1 MVKLVH
7 SAELNQIAGAL
18 KIPAKA
24 MSLDHRFR
32 RWFFFGNLFHQK
44 TGYLTILCTRHL
56 VEALK
61 RRKWAKWNI
70 KRMIA
75 QLVLSLYSLS

>member
-1 MVKLVH
+1 LTIYIALVKILH

-32 RWFFFGNLFHQK
+32 RWFFFGNYFHQK
-44 TGYLTILCTRHL
+44 TGYL
-56 VEALK
+56 
-61 RRKWAKWNI
+61 
-70 KRMIA
+70 
-75 QLVLSLYSLS
+75 

>member
-24 MSLDHRFR
+24 MSEDHRFS
-32 RWFFFGNLFHQK
+32 RWFFFEDYFH
-44 TGYLTILCTRHL
+44 
-56 VEALK
+56 
-61 RRKWAKWNI
+61 
-70 KRMIA
+70 
-75 QLVLSLYSLS
+75 

>member
-24 MSLDHRFR
+24 IKDHRFS
-32 RWFFFGNLFHQK
+32 RWFFFENLFQLK
-44 TGYLTILCTRHL
+44 AGYLTELCT
-56 VEALK
+56 
-61 RRKWAKWNI
+61 
-70 KRMIA
+70 
-75 QLVLSLYSLS
+75 